1 MPIAKS
7 YLLRAI
13 RMYIDLAFTAD
24 EIAGKDLQDK
34 TVVVIDALRATSTM
48 ITALENGCLG
58 FIPVATI
65 EEAKKLFDDQA
76 DPKFLLGGER
86 RALPVAGFH
95 LGNSPRDYRPEKVRG
110 KTVIMTTTNGTRALV
125 AASKGAEVLIGAFL
139 NLGALCR
146 RLEESGRNVL
156 LACSGEKGFF
166 CLEDTVCGG
175 AMIGRLEEEGV
186 FVKLSD
192 AALGAKILYEYFAE
206 DIYGMLAACEWGQY
220 LERMGLGKDVRL
232 CARIDSS
239 RLVPIYR
246 EGKVILD
253 R

>member
-1 MPIAKS
+1 
-7 YLLRAI
+7 LN
-13 RMYIDLAFTAD
+13 IDLAFTTA
-24 EIAGKDLQDK
+24 ELEKKDLQDK

-48 ITALENGCLG
+48 ITALENGCLA

-65 EEAKKLFDDQA
+65 EEAKKLFADQG
-76 DPKFLLGGER
+76 DPKLLLGGER
-86 RALPVAGFH
+86 RALPVAGFN
-95 LGNSPRDYRPEKVRG
+95 LGNSPRDYRPEKVSG

-125 AASKGAEVLIGAFL
+125 AASKAAEVLIGAFL

-146 RLEESGRNVL
+146 RLEESGRDVL
-156 LACSGEKGFF
+156 IACAGEKGFF

-175 AMIGRLEEEGV
+175 AVIGRLEKDGAP
-186 FVKLSD
+186 VKKSD
-192 AALGAKILYEYFAE
+192 AALGAKILYEYFGE

-232 CARIDSS
+232 CAQVDSS
-239 RLVPIYR
+239 QLVPIYR
-246 EGKVILD
+246 GGKVILD